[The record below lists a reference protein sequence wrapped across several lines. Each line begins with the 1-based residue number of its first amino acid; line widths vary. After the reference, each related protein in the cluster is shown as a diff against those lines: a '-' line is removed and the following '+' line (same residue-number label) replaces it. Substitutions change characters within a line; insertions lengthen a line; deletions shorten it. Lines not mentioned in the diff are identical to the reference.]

1 MVNGREITK
10 NMRVEMP
17 RGTGVSL
24 LVSYKSGNPNTQV
37 PIVVGKSLSEARYAL
52 WKSGLNVGDISFDS
66 SVNLTDRRNA
76 RVYMQSVEPHKRV
89 KYGQAVELYLSEDDA
104 LIDSLMQIS
113 VDLSKKNAAEAKKQ
127 VEKEEAERAAE
138 EMSVEE
144 DDVTT
149 EPVVESEGPRYDLQV
164 DASDDDYESFFGA

>member
-1 MVNGREITK
+1 
-10 NMRVEMP
+10 
-17 RGTGVSL
+17 
-24 LVSYKSGNPNTQV
+24 
-37 PIVVGKSLSEARYAL
+37 
-52 WKSGLNVGDISFDS
+52 
-66 SVNLTDRRNA
+66 
-76 RVYMQSVEPHKRV
+76 
-89 KYGQAVELYLSEDDA
+89 VELYLSEEDA

-149 EPVVESEGPRYDLQV
+149 EPVVDSEGPRYDLPV